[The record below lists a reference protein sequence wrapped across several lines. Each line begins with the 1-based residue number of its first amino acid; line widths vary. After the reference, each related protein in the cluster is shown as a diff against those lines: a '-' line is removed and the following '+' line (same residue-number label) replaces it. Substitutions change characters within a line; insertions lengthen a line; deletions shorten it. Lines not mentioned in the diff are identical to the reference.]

1 MRVVQGPVRNGFP
14 KPSQLDGSR
23 KTSFS
28 APWYIKGAST
38 TEVVDHRGI
47 SCKKVPLTC
56 ESRLRSGFRDDNA
69 GGGNLNLVTTS
80 FVRVFYAYVKIYIVK
95 YSFNNRLVLI
105 IFLFG
110 GNVYNKKIGLS
121 SYIRNFNTRDVFER
135 SILEYK
141 ISIKLLLI

>member
-14 KPSQLDGSR
+14 KPSQPDGSR

-80 FVRVFYAYVKIYIVK
+80 FVRAFYAYVKIYIVK

-110 GNVYNKKIGLS
+110 EICIIKKLDCQVIYGIL
-121 SYIRNFNTRDVFER
+121 IRGMCLKDPF
-135 SILEYK
+135 
-141 ISIKLLLI
+141 